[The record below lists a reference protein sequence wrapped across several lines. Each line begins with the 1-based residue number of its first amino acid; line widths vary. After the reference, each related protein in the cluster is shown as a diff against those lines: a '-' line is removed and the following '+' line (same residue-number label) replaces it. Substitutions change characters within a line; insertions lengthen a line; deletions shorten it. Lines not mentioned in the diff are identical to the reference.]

1 MPTKVCSQP
10 KKADTIQSAD
20 TTPMEMSFDILE
32 WLESERLEHE
42 KRMQW
47 LGCASE
53 LVEKLPKPRDESNV
67 SKPSASK

>member
-10 KKADTIQSAD
+10 KEANSIRSAN
-20 TTPMEMSFDILE
+20 TTPVEMSFDILE

-42 KRMQW
+42 KRIQG

-53 LVEKLPKPRDESNV
+53 LREKLPKPRDERKL
-67 SKPSASK
+67 SKSPASK